1 MKILK
6 INPSTAYG
14 SIRIPS
20 SKSYIHRYLIMACLL
35 NKYTI
40 INNVDLNDDIK
51 ATMYCLIN
59 LGANIKYQNKQLIVA
74 EGLKKQNKVVLNANE
89 SGSTLRFLIPLA
101 TLFSDETY
109 FKGSK
114 KLLSRPLKDYEP
126 FFQIIHLNDTLIQ
139 IIPVIKKS
147 KPLAIN
153 ANVSS
158 QFITGMLFYLLAQN
172 KQDKLILKNK
182 IVSRNYILITLK
194 VFNLFGISTTFS
206 DNCITFNN
214 QNNQIENKNYII
226 DAPLDYSQAA
236 FWLVL
241 KTINPNIVINN
252 LKDDKIQ
259 GDSIIIDIIN
269 NLTNINTIDLA
280 NCPDLAPIL
289 IVLGIINNHLFKFT
303 NSKRLIWKESNRI
316 KAMQANILQLGYDL
330 IIEDDN
336 FEIIKIANC
345 QNNNPYYFFKTFNDH
360 RIFMA
365 LAILATN
372 LDKPCYF
379 NNYQCVNKSY
389 PQFINDLKKLHINVE
404 EVDKNAT
411 LSN

>member
-6 INPSTAYG
+6 INPSLAHG
-14 SIRIPS
+14 SIRVPS

-35 NKYTI
+35 NKHTI
-40 INNVDLNDDIK
+40 IDNVDLNDDIK
-51 ATMYCLIN
+51 ATMDCLIT
-59 LGANIKYQNKQLIVA
+59 LGAHIKYQNKQLIIL
-74 EGLKKQNKVVLNANE
+74 EGLKKQNKVILNANE

-101 TLFSDETY
+101 TLFSNETY
-109 FKGSK
+109 FRGSK
-114 KLLSRPLKDYEP
+114 KLLSRPLKDYDS
-126 FFQIIHLNDTLIQ
+126 FFQIIYINDTLIQ
-139 IIPVIKKS
+139 IIPIIKKT

-194 VFNLFGISTTFS
+194 VLNFFGIQTTF
-206 DNCITFNN
+206 DCNCITYNN
-214 QNNQIENKNYII
+214 QNQCENYIVN
-226 DAPLDYSQAA
+226 APLDYSQAA

-241 KTINPNIVINN
+241 KTTNPNIIIDN
-252 LKDDKIQ
+252 LKDDKTQ
-259 GDSIIIDIIN
+259 GDSVIIDIIN
-269 NLTNINTIDLA
+269 NLANIDTIDLL

-289 IVLGIINNHLFKFT
+289 IVLGIINNHLFKFM

-330 IIEDDN
+330 IIENDS
-336 FEIIKIANC
+336 FEIIKIANY
-345 QNNNPYYFFKTFNDH
+345 QNNNSYYFFKTFNDH

-365 LAILATN
+365 LAILATT
-372 LDKPCYF
+372 LDKPSYF
-379 NNYQCVNKSY
+379 DNYKCVNKSY
-389 PQFINDLKKLHINVE
+389 PQFIDDLKQLNIKVE